1 MLDKLKGMVSSLG
14 FWAFVVGAIVY
25 ILGQY
30 DIIPVAIANGILGLI
45 GVDFGYVAIKKIGSK

>member
-1 MLDKLKGMVSSLG
+1 MADKIKGMLGSLG

-25 ILGQY
+25 ALGQY
-30 DIIPVAIANGILGLI
+30 DIIPVIIANAILGLI